1 MKMEDRSTG
10 RVRIADFYKPALAG
24 DWQFQE
30 SVAYLKHIG
39 ALDES
44 ASAEP
49 SVIITNYLYSHA
61 NCIASS
67 GFYSVCCKDECE
79 GLLGHLEEQI
89 AAPDAKVPEIV
100 TIVSSLKSSSVS
112 APRDLS
118 DRLISRLDG
127 IARHHEGSV
136 PLHGRL
142 FAQWMHHAFPHECPF
157 PHLSGTTI
165 QQSSD
170 EWGSESGMLATAT
183 EEEMGQF
190 TNFTAQETSPQADL
204 EEITEWSH
212 EEELLVVRPSTL
224 LRFDL
229 ASLPPVVRSFMLL
242 VAAST
247 LGFGLVQSFKASL
260 AAPVDAA
267 KFVV

>member
-1 MKMEDRSTG
+1 MTK
-10 RVRIADFYKPALAG
+10 
-24 DWQFQE
+24 
-30 SVAYLKHIG
+30 
-39 ALDES
+39 
-44 ASAEP
+44 ASRPHRFE
-49 SVIITNYLYSHA
+49 
-61 NCIASS
+61 
-67 GFYSVCCKDECE
+67 K
-79 GLLGHLEEQI
+79 QW
-89 AAPDAKVPEIV
+89 
-100 TIVSSLKSSSVS
+100 KS
-112 APRDLS
+112 
-118 DRLISRLDG
+118 
-127 IARHHEGSV
+127 
-136 PLHGRL
+136 
-142 FAQWMHHAFPHECPF
+142 
-157 PHLSGTTI
+157 I

-170 EWGSESGMLATAT
+170 EWGTESGMLATAT

-229 ASLPPVVRSFMLL
+229 ASLPPVVRSVMLL

-247 LGFGLVQSFKASL
+247 LGLGLVQSFKASL